1 MRNCVMNLGALV
13 VLKLKPHK
21 VFRVLC
27 VAMFP
32 GAKSASRRVSKR
44 EEEVKED
51 VAEEKREWIPETR
64 MNMHPVTSG
73 LRMYPSSGGSLF
85 KNGIDAMTYSEFKK
99 KFLTAGHV

>member
-51 VAEEKREWIPETR
+51 VAEEKR
-64 MNMHPVTSG
+64 SG
-73 LRMYPSSGGSLF
+73 YLKQG
-85 KNGIDAMTYSEFKK
+85 
-99 KFLTAGHV
+99 